1 MEQVEQSIYWWR
13 GKREEGRV
21 PAKEGLMKEAQGK
34 MHIYS
39 SDLDMLI
46 QGVPGTRLVESR
58 VVHMVWGIW
67 RIQTALLERISMK
80 TDFRLIHDEQAL
92 GSLQN
97 ENAVALIGGV
107 FVIVVV
113 RYNGKLYFRKASRSV
128 ELERSVQFRGD
139 WSRTLL

>member
-1 MEQVEQSIYWWR
+1 LELNCSHGTGRAINILMTREEGR

-58 VVHMVWGIW
+58 VVHMVWGI
-67 RIQTALLERISMK
+67 
-80 TDFRLIHDEQAL
+80 
-92 GSLQN
+92 
-97 ENAVALIGGV
+97 
-107 FVIVVV
+107 
-113 RYNGKLYFRKASRSV
+113 
-128 ELERSVQFRGD
+128 
-139 WSRTLL
+139 